1 MIQRRLLPLLAA
13 AALLCAT
20 AAQAEPHNSK
30 IKHVL
35 LISVDGMHAI
45 EFANCSQGIAS
56 VNGGEPYCPNL
67 ARLADHAV
75 NYVSASTSRPS
86 DSFPGL
92 TALIT
97 GGTPRSTGTYYD
109 VSYDRSLSPPVKDTS
124 AGVVAGPCPEVIGTQ
139 VGFDE
144 SIDVD
149 SSRLDGGGGID
160 PNFLPRDPRHGC
172 APVYPHNFL
181 RVNTIFEVVKAAG
194 GYTAWSDKHRAYD
207 FVLGPS
213 GAGVN
218 DLFSPEIAS
227 NPVGLTVPPYEVA
240 NCHTLPD
247 PNPSGD
253 WTSSFEDIKC
263 YDTIKVQ
270 AILNEIDGKTHDGMS
285 SAPVPTLFGMNFQA
299 VSIGQKLVEKSIGV
313 TGGYADALATPS
325 PALLGEIEF
334 VDQSIG
340 RMADELKRH
349 GLFESTLII
358 VTAKHGQSALDPN
371 RILRIPADNAALTS
385 PAAFLPGTLVAQALE
400 DDISLLWLTDQSQ
413 TTSAALSLS
422 QNINLVGGGEV
433 FAGNSLKL
441 MFADPLKD
449 PRTPDI
455 IVQPNVG
462 VVYTGGTKKISEHGG
477 FSHDDTNVLMLV
489 SSPALPRKTY
499 TGSVETR
506 QVPLT
511 ILGALGL
518 NPMQLQAVQIEG
530 GRRCQAFPSKPDSGL
545 LLGAAQAPF
554 SPDFSDFRPRYRPA
568 NALTAPGT
576 LVTGLSPAPCL
587 RLLPGRNLSCGR
599 GFDAPKQLD
608 TDAARIR

>member
-1 MIQRRLLPLLAA
+1 VIERRLLPLLAT
-13 AALLCAT
+13 AALLFAT
-20 AAQAEPHNSK
+20 TAQAEPHNSNV
-30 IKHVL
+30 KHVL
-35 LISVDGMHAI
+35 LISVDGMHALD
-45 EFANCSQGIAS
+45 FANCSQGIPS
-56 VNGGEPYCPNL
+56 VNGGDPYCPNL
-67 ARLADHAV
+67 AKLAWHAV
-75 NYVSASTSRPS
+75 NYVSASTSKPS

-109 VSYDRSLSPPVKDTS
+109 VSYDRSLSPPVQTTS
-124 AGVVAGPCPEVIGTQ
+124 AGVAGGPCPAVIGTQ

-149 SSRLDGGGGID
+149 SSRLDGGGGINPD
-160 PNFLPRDPRHGC
+160 FLPRDPRHGC
-172 APVYPHNFL
+172 APVFPHNFL

-213 GAGVN
+213 GTGVN

-227 NPVGLTVPPYEVA
+227 NPVPLTAAPYDVT

-270 AILNEIDGKTHDGMS
+270 AILNEIDGKTHDGMA
-285 SAPVPTLFGMNFQA
+285 SAPVPTLYGMNFQA
-299 VSIGQKLVEKSIGV
+299 VSIGQKLMEKTIGV
-313 TGGYADALATPS
+313 TGGYADALGTPS
-325 PALLGEIEF
+325 PALMGEIQF
-334 VDQSIG
+334 TDASIG
-340 RMADELKRH
+340 RMVEHLKRQ
-349 GLFESTLII
+349 GLYESTLIV
-358 VTAKHGQSALDPN
+358 VTAKHSQSPIDPN
-371 RILRIPADNAALTS
+371 RILRIPADDPSLTS
-385 PAAFLPGTLVAQALE
+385 PGAFLPSTLVAQALE

-413 TTSAALSLS
+413 TTTVALSLS
-422 QNINLVGGGEV
+422 QNLSTLGGGEV

-441 MFADPLKD
+441 MFADPLED

-462 VVYTGGTKKISEHGG
+462 VVYTGGTKKIAEHGG
-477 FSHDDTNVLMLV
+477 FAHDDTNVIMLV
-489 SSPALPRKTY
+489 SNPELHRQTY

-511 ILGALGL
+511 ILRALGL
-518 NPMQLQAVQIEG
+518 NPMHLQAVQIEG
-530 GRRCQAFPSKPDSGL
+530 GSPLPAL
-545 LLGAAQAPF
+545 PF
-554 SPDFSDFRPRYRPA
+554 
-568 NALTAPGT
+568 
-576 LVTGLSPAPCL
+576 
-587 RLLPGRNLSCGR
+587 
-599 GFDAPKQLD
+599 
-608 TDAARIR
+608 